1 MILLKNY
8 FLNTTEGVDLLS
20 VIHEVNRTLREAAVP
35 DGVVTLSIPEPGAGV
50 VLLEPLPDILDQFR
64 KALQLFPGEGVE
76 TLSRRKE
83 EIDVG
88 PRIAAA
94 MLGRTMSIPFR
105 GGKLLVGAREEPIL
119 VDLEKHGRRRE
130 FYVQILGE
138 GGEQPQAPA
147 RPGTARR

>member
-8 FLNTTEGVDLLS
+8 FLNTTDGVDLLS

-35 DGVVTLSIPEPGAGV
+35 DGVVTLSIPEAGAGL
-50 VLLEPLPDILDQFR
+50 VLLEPLPDILDEFR
-64 KALQLFPGEGVE
+64 KALQIFPGQGVE

-105 GGKLLVGAREEPIL
+105 AGKLLIGAREEPVLI
-119 VDLEKHGRRRE
+119 DLEKHGRRRE

-147 RPGTARR
+147 RPGAARR